1 MVETYLSKPLAHMV
15 LLKSWYRC
23 VIFIYF
29 IFMYFRAF
37 QTNFSEKKS
46 GVRHYSKY
54 DFCNIWSIVIK
65 KILRA
70 ICRSTFFSILLNPS
84 VVLCG
89 EIYPYKDW
97 LCQRQLL
104 QVFYRK
110 GVLKNFANFI
120 RKHLGRTLFSHKVAG
135 WVLEVYKFIQK
146 SLQ

>member
-1 MVETYLSKPLAHMV
+1 MSNQWEQFKACNFRNGQTYLSKLLAHMV

-23 VIFIYF
+23 LIFTYF

-70 ICRSTFFSILLNPS
+70 VCIPTFFSVLLNPS

-89 EIYPYKDW
+89 EIYPYKNW
-97 LCQRQLL
+97 LCQRQLP

-110 GVLKNFANFI
+110 GVLKM
-120 RKHLGRTLFSHKVAG
+120 
-135 WVLEVYKFIQK
+135 LEVYKFIQK